1 MDNTLYKQPV
11 GISKSEMPTQ
21 RWAFFFFPKPWCYF
35 KKNFPW
41 YPEDTWLG
49 ITVNKIK

>member
-21 RWAFFFFPKPWCYF
+21 RWAFFFSQNPGVTLRKVSH
-35 KKNFPW
+35 
-41 YPEDTWLG
+41 DTQKILG
-49 ITVNKIK
+49 WVSQ